1 VLIVTEKYTKKKE
14 ITRGCRSSGL
24 IRRTVNPFTWVRIPS
39 APQKLNKMKT
49 TEADMQR
56 LYDYMDKMGVKYTVD
71 RNPSPEKI
79 AEIKAKIERSRSLLE
94 KSHPS

>member
-1 VLIVTEKYTKKKE
+1 MLTQGLQVRVLSRPQNKTKME
-14 ITRGCRSSGL
+14 
-24 IRRTVNPFTWVRIPS
+24 
-39 APQKLNKMKT
+39 KT

-56 LYDYMDKMGVKYTVD
+56 LYDYMDKMGVEYTVD

-79 AEIKAKIERSRSLLE
+79 AEIKAKIERSRGLLE

>member
-1 VLIVTEKYTKKKE
+1 ME
-14 ITRGCRSSGL
+14 
-24 IRRTVNPFTWVRIPS
+24 
-39 APQKLNKMKT
+39 KT

-79 AEIKAKIERSRSLLE
+79 AEIKAKIERSRGLLE

>member
-1 VLIVTEKYTKKKE
+1 
-14 ITRGCRSSGL
+14 
-24 IRRTVNPFTWVRIPS
+24 
-39 APQKLNKMKT
+39 MKT

-79 AEIKAKIERSRSLLE
+79 AEIKAKIEKSRSLLE